1 MKILLLS
8 CSTGEGHNHCA
19 LAVKE
24 ALDARGHETSF
35 LDMLHMFGAPG
46 PLSFDKILNR
56 ISTKAPDVFG
66 MMYHAGAMYSA
77 TGVTSPVYMANIRH
91 ARQLN
96 AFIRDNGYDAV
107 VCSHLFP
114 METLTFLRRWERCE
128 VKCCGI
134 LSDYTCI
141 PFLAETDLDAYF
153 LPHSEVRELCIQAG
167 MPAEKLIVSGMPV
180 AARFL
185 APMDKAAA
193 RAALGLPA
201 DKKIYLIMTGGI
213 GCGDAVS
220 LCDAIRRVPDENAL
234 LCVLPG
240 RNEALRQAL
249 EDAYHGQGVLT
260 VPFTDQVPAYM
271 HAADVLLSKAGG
283 ISSSEA
289 AMLGVP
295 LVHTM
300 AIPGV
305 ETENAAFFA
314 RHGLSFFA
322 RSVDEAA
329 RFADR
334 LIYDPAC
341 AERMLAAQAAWL
353 PRNGAEQIAAA
364 VRHNEKRKQ
373 RPVRENVPVQGADS
387 LDIASV
393 QLERLGQ
400 PRGKSLRLPGD
411 KLRVRAVRKR
421 DERRLRQQ
429 AAHMADVQCT
439 LEIFLAPIPVR
450 HTRRRLQ
457 ALWQRIVETGVK
469 HVPDIAPV
477 HPPQDHADILHRR
490 LTEALRRKRPA
501 DQRQVSLRKPDDEIV
516 AQGKAPRQPPRRDRT
531 AHGHAVQ
538 PPERADAPLRQPV
551 AQLGRDG
558 LHARVGRLF
567 VRVMRR
573 QRRYDEMVPRLQ
585 PLRRRLEHPPAQAG
599 AVQQQDSLF
608 VFGSE
613 FMYAHGRPSRIYILN
628 YDRQI
633 CAALSSAGS
642 KKIVRPE
649 GESGGRFFVGD
660 SGHAQAKCVVSH
672 RCREWGKRREVR

>member
-35 LDMLHMFGAPG
+35 LDMLHMFGNPG

-114 METLTFLRRWERCE
+114 METLTFLRRWERCD

-289 AMLGVP
+289 AILGVP

-305 ETENAAFFA
+305 EKENAAFFA

-322 RSVDEAA
+322 RNVDEAV

-334 LIYDPAC
+334 LIYDPVC
-341 AERMLAAQAAWL
+341 AERMLTAQSAFL
-353 PRNGAEQIAAA
+353 PRDGAEQIAAA
-364 VRHNEKRKQ
+364 
-373 RPVRENVPVQGADS
+373 
-387 LDIASV
+387 I
-393 QLERLGQ
+393 
-400 PRGKSLRLPGD
+400 
-411 KLRVRAVRKR
+411 
-421 DERRLRQQ
+421 
-429 AAHMADVQCT
+429 T
-439 LEIFLAPIPVR
+439 
-450 HTRRRLQ
+450 
-457 ALWQRIVETGVK
+457 
-469 HVPDIAPV
+469 
-477 HPPQDHADILHRR
+477 
-490 LTEALRRKRPA
+490 
-501 DQRQVSLRKPDDEIV
+501 
-516 AQGKAPRQPPRRDRT
+516 AQ
-531 AHGHAVQ
+531 
-538 PPERADAPLRQPV
+538 
-551 AQLGRDG
+551 
-558 LHARVGRLF
+558 
-567 VRVMRR
+567 
-573 QRRYDEMVPRLQ
+573 
-585 PLRRRLEHPPAQAG
+585 
-599 AVQQQDSLF
+599 
-608 VFGSE
+608 
-613 FMYAHGRPSRIYILN
+613 
-628 YDRQI
+628 
-633 CAALSSAGS
+633 
-642 KKIVRPE
+642 
-649 GESGGRFFVGD
+649 
-660 SGHAQAKCVVSH
+660 
-672 RCREWGKRREVR
+672 

>member
-35 LDMLHMFGAPG
+35 LDMLHMFGDPG

-167 MPAEKLIVSGMPV
+167 IPAEKLIVSGMPV

-220 LCDAIRRVPDENAL
+220 LCDSILRVPDENSL

-240 RNEALRQAL
+240 RNEELRAAI
-249 EDAYHGQGVLT
+249 ESGYQGRGVMA
-260 VPFTDQVPAYM
+260 VPFTDKVAVYM
-271 HAADVLLSKAGG
+271 RAADVLLSKAGG

-289 AMLGVP
+289 AVLGVP

-305 ETENAAFFA
+305 ETLNAEFFA
-314 RHGLSFFA
+314 AHGMSYFA
-322 RSVDEAA
+322 RSTDEAA

-334 LIYDPAC
+334 LIYDTSA
-341 AERMLAAQAAWL
+341 AARMLHAQNTCL
-353 PRNGAEQIAAA
+353 PKDGAEHIA
-364 VRHNEKRKQ
+364 
-373 RPVRENVPVQGADS
+373 G
-387 LDIASV
+387 IIC
-393 QLERLGQ
+393 G
-400 PRGKSLRLPGD
+400 
-411 KLRVRAVRKR
+411 
-421 DERRLRQQ
+421 
-429 AAHMADVQCT
+429 
-439 LEIFLAPIPVR
+439 
-450 HTRRRLQ
+450 
-457 ALWQRIVETGVK
+457 
-469 HVPDIAPV
+469 
-477 HPPQDHADILHRR
+477 
-490 LTEALRRKRPA
+490 
-501 DQRQVSLRKPDDEIV
+501 
-516 AQGKAPRQPPRRDRT
+516 
-531 AHGHAVQ
+531 
-538 PPERADAPLRQPV
+538 
-551 AQLGRDG
+551 
-558 LHARVGRLF
+558 
-567 VRVMRR
+567 
-573 QRRYDEMVPRLQ
+573 
-585 PLRRRLEHPPAQAG
+585 
-599 AVQQQDSLF
+599 
-608 VFGSE
+608 GS
-613 FMYAHGRPSRIYILN
+613 
-628 YDRQI
+628 
-633 CAALSSAGS
+633 C
-642 KKIVRPE
+642 
-649 GESGGRFFVGD
+649 
-660 SGHAQAKCVVSH
+660 
-672 RCREWGKRREVR
+672 

>member
-35 LDMLHMFGAPG
+35 LDMLHMFGDPG

-66 MMYHAGAMYSA
+66 MMDHAGAMYSA

-114 METLTFLRRWERCE
+114 METLTFLRRWERCD
-128 VKCCGI
+128 VKCYGI

-220 LCDAIRRVPDENAL
+220 LCDSILRVPDESSL

-240 RNEALRQAL
+240 RNEELRAAI
-249 EDAYHGQGVLT
+249 ESGYQGRGVMA
-260 VPFTDQVPAYM
+260 VPFTDKVAVYM
-271 HAADVLLSKAGG
+271 RAADVLLSKAGG

-289 AMLGVP
+289 AVLGVP

-305 ETENAAFFA
+305 ETLNAEFFA
-314 RHGLSFFA
+314 AHGMSYFA
-322 RSVDEAA
+322 RSTDEAA

-334 LIYDPAC
+334 LIYDTSAAARMLRAQDSCLPKDG
-341 AERMLAAQAAWL
+341 AER
-353 PRNGAEQIAAA
+353 IA
-364 VRHNEKRKQ
+364 
-373 RPVRENVPVQGADS
+373 G
-387 LDIASV
+387 IIC
-393 QLERLGQ
+393 
-400 PRGKSLRLPGD
+400 GK
-411 KLRVRAVRKR
+411 K
-421 DERRLRQQ
+421 
-429 AAHMADVQCT
+429 
-439 LEIFLAPIPVR
+439 
-450 HTRRRLQ
+450 
-457 ALWQRIVETGVK
+457 
-469 HVPDIAPV
+469 
-477 HPPQDHADILHRR
+477 
-490 LTEALRRKRPA
+490 
-501 DQRQVSLRKPDDEIV
+501 
-516 AQGKAPRQPPRRDRT
+516 
-531 AHGHAVQ
+531 
-538 PPERADAPLRQPV
+538 
-551 AQLGRDG
+551 
-558 LHARVGRLF
+558 
-567 VRVMRR
+567 
-573 QRRYDEMVPRLQ
+573 
-585 PLRRRLEHPPAQAG
+585 
-599 AVQQQDSLF
+599 
-608 VFGSE
+608 
-613 FMYAHGRPSRIYILN
+613 
-628 YDRQI
+628 
-633 CAALSSAGS
+633 
-642 KKIVRPE
+642 
-649 GESGGRFFVGD
+649 
-660 SGHAQAKCVVSH
+660 
-672 RCREWGKRREVR
+672 

>member
-24 ALDARGHETSF
+24 VLDARGHETSF

-66 MMYHAGAMYSA
+66 VMYHAGAMYSA

-96 AFIRDNGYDAV
+96 AFIRDNCYDAV

-114 METLTFLRRWERCE
+114 METLTFLRRWERCD
-128 VKCCGI
+128 VKCYGI

-167 MPAEKLIVSGMPV
+167 MPAEKLIVTGMPV

-185 APMDKAAA
+185 APMDK
-193 RAALGLPA
+193 
-201 DKKIYLIMTGGI
+201 
-213 GCGDAVS
+213 AVS

-322 RSVDEAA
+322 RNVDEAA

-364 VRHNEKRKQ
+364 
-373 RPVRENVPVQGADS
+373 
-387 LDIASV
+387 I
-393 QLERLGQ
+393 
-400 PRGKSLRLPGD
+400 
-411 KLRVRAVRKR
+411 
-421 DERRLRQQ
+421 
-429 AAHMADVQCT
+429 T
-439 LEIFLAPIPVR
+439 
-450 HTRRRLQ
+450 
-457 ALWQRIVETGVK
+457 
-469 HVPDIAPV
+469 
-477 HPPQDHADILHRR
+477 
-490 LTEALRRKRPA
+490 
-501 DQRQVSLRKPDDEIV
+501 
-516 AQGKAPRQPPRRDRT
+516 AQ
-531 AHGHAVQ
+531 
-538 PPERADAPLRQPV
+538 
-551 AQLGRDG
+551 
-558 LHARVGRLF
+558 
-567 VRVMRR
+567 
-573 QRRYDEMVPRLQ
+573 
-585 PLRRRLEHPPAQAG
+585 
-599 AVQQQDSLF
+599 
-608 VFGSE
+608 
-613 FMYAHGRPSRIYILN
+613 
-628 YDRQI
+628 
-633 CAALSSAGS
+633 
-642 KKIVRPE
+642 
-649 GESGGRFFVGD
+649 
-660 SGHAQAKCVVSH
+660 
-672 RCREWGKRREVR
+672 

>member
-35 LDMLHMFGAPG
+35 LDMLHMFGDPG

-114 METLTFLRRWERCE
+114 METLTFLRRWERCD

-185 APMDKAAA
+185 APMGKAAA
-193 RAALGLPA
+193 RAALGMPA

-249 EDAYHGQGVLT
+249 E
-260 VPFTDQVPAYM
+260 
-271 HAADVLLSKAGG
+271 
-283 ISSSEA
+283 A
-289 AMLGVP
+289 AMLGMP

-341 AERMLAAQAAWL
+341 AERMLTAQSACL
-353 PRNGAEQIAAA
+353 PRDGAEQIAAA
-364 VRHNEKRKQ
+364 
-373 RPVRENVPVQGADS
+373 
-387 LDIASV
+387 I
-393 QLERLGQ
+393 
-400 PRGKSLRLPGD
+400 
-411 KLRVRAVRKR
+411 
-421 DERRLRQQ
+421 
-429 AAHMADVQCT
+429 
-439 LEIFLAPIPVR
+439 
-450 HTRRRLQ
+450 
-457 ALWQRIVETGVK
+457 
-469 HVPDIAPV
+469 
-477 HPPQDHADILHRR
+477 
-490 LTEALRRKRPA
+490 
-501 DQRQVSLRKPDDEIV
+501 
-516 AQGKAPRQPPRRDRT
+516 T
-531 AHGHAVQ
+531 A
-538 PPERADAPLRQPV
+538 
-551 AQLGRDG
+551 
-558 LHARVGRLF
+558 
-567 VRVMRR
+567 
-573 QRRYDEMVPRLQ
+573 
-585 PLRRRLEHPPAQAG
+585 
-599 AVQQQDSLF
+599 
-608 VFGSE
+608 
-613 FMYAHGRPSRIYILN
+613 
-628 YDRQI
+628 
-633 CAALSSAGS
+633 
-642 KKIVRPE
+642 
-649 GESGGRFFVGD
+649 
-660 SGHAQAKCVVSH
+660 
-672 RCREWGKRREVR
+672 